1 MLGQGLA
8 DLANGLGSQYKDT
21 VIMVVSEFGRTVKE
35 NGNGG
40 TDHGHGNVIW
50 MMGGPV
56 RGGKV
61 YGDWRGLDEKNLF
74 EGRDLPVVV
83 DFREVIATVASN
95 HLNLSSQEVARL
107 LPGYALPSRKHTSDI
122 IV

>member
-1 MLGQGLA
+1 
-8 DLANGLGSQYKDT
+8 
-21 VIMVVSEFGRTVKE
+21 TVKE